1 MRMRAIPAVLFV
13 FLVAFLIRGA
23 AQDPAALDSPI
34 VPQPLPANS
43 SQATDSSDPNDSG
56 YASPYLLAH
65 DWTSEDDA
73 DDAMLRTEAN
83 LQRRGGNSGFAGDLM
98 LEAQQQRAL
107 FPQLVGAAPLAPGIP
122 VWFSIGPTKSN
133 HIQNGVLRTV
143 VDSGRTRS
151 ILPHPTD
158 PNTLYLLTSSGGLWK
173 TTDFLMNKPHWT
185 SKTDFVATTSG
196 GAAVFGR
203 DPNTIYLGLG
213 DPFDGNAAAGA
224 YVLKTTD
231 GGNTWGAAVRLT
243 LGSSSAASVR
253 DLKIDT
259 SGDQDII
266 LVATN
271 FGLFRSTNGGATFSR
286 NSSAVFLYS
295 TPAGTF
301 SQAVWSIVNTSI
313 GWVAAIESP
322 FAGFSTDGLGKL
334 VVSTDHGATWAPL
347 ALLQETLPANPN
359 PVTVS
364 AGRTTLGVGA
374 PGDAAVYAFAA
385 RQGDGSQLDLFRS
398 VDGGATWTPAGLP
411 FKTPVNPNPDAANMN
426 IMGRQAFYNH
436 MLLVDPNDANR
447 NTVYIG
453 GQLSSAKTVDGGNT
467 WRILADWL
475 ALFKMPYVHA
485 DYHAA
490 AISPV
495 TKSLF
500 FGTDGG
506 LFVSNDGGATWDD
519 GRNEGIVSTLAY
531 SIATSPHTP
540 SISIIGTQDNGT
552 FTRVPDTTFWEQTA
566 GGDGVGT
573 AWSRADNNFDVA
585 FSSFPGTRVF
595 RSTNNPPLI
604 QAKWSFAQNGINNR
618 TLGNFFTAYATP
630 SAAGDPTG
638 QAFFT
643 YTSRQIYGTTSG
655 GSLWTDIGHTTIP
668 GNPNA
673 TPPIPNTPP
682 SPGIGP
688 TRIFRDTPH
697 GIGVSP
703 AADGLAH
710 VAVVCNGGFVVVTHN
725 GGTSWTQTGL
735 IGSVAGWAGFNSNVE
750 WADNNTLYVASESPS
765 PAARVAKSTNGGAS
779 FVRSDTGL
787 PNVPVAR
794 LLVSPLDKNTIY
806 AATFL
811 GVYRST
817 DAGATWSRF
826 GAGLPMVEV
835 DDLYLAPDGSF
846 LRIATFG
853 RGVWEIH
860 P

>member
-1 MRMRAIPAVLFV
+1 MRTIPAILFV
-13 FLVAFLIRGA
+13 LLLAFLIQGA
-23 AQDPAALDSPI
+23 AQDPGTLDSPVI
-34 VPQPLPANS
+34 PQPLPPTA
-43 SQATDSSDPNDSG
+43 SQATSSSDPNDSG
-56 YASPYLLAH
+56 YVSAYLLNH
-65 DWTSEDDA
+65 DWTAKDDA
-73 DDAMLRTEAN
+73 DDAMLRAEAN
-83 LQRRGGNSGFAGDLM
+83 LQRRGGNPGFAGDVM

-107 FPQLVGAAPLAPGIP
+107 FPKLVKPNNQDPTIP
-122 VWFSIGPTKSN
+122 TWFSIGPTKSN

-143 VDSGRTRS
+143 VDSGRMRT
-151 ILPHPTD
+151 ILPHPSD
-158 PNTLYLLTSSGGLWK
+158 PNTMYLLTSSGGLWK
-173 TTDFLMNKPHWT
+173 TADFSMNKPHWT

-196 GAAVFGR
+196 GGAAFGR

-213 DPFDGNAAAGA
+213 DPFDGNSAAGA

-231 GGNTWGAAVRLT
+231 GGDTWGPAVRLM
-243 LGSSSAASVR
+243 LGTSSAASVR
-253 DLKIDT
+253 DIKVDT
-259 SGDQDII
+259 SGSQDII
-266 LVATN
+266 LVATD
-271 FGLFRSTNGGATFSR
+271 FGLFRSTNGGTTFSR
-286 NSSAVFLYS
+286 NSSAVFLYP
-295 TPAGTF
+295 TPIGTF
-301 SQAVWSIVNTSI
+301 SQTVWSIVSTTR
-313 GWVAAIESP
+313 GWVASIESP

-347 ALLQETLPANPN
+347 AALQETLPANPN

-364 AGRTTLGVGA
+364 AGRITLGVGA
-374 PGDAAVYAFAA
+374 AGDSAVYAFTA
-385 RQGDGSQLDLFRS
+385 RQGDGSQLDLFHS
-398 VDGGATWTPAGLP
+398 VDGGATWAPLGLP

-426 IMGRQAFYNH
+426 IMGGQAFYNH
-436 MLLVDPNDANR
+436 MLLVDPNDPNR

-519 GRNEGIVSTLAY
+519 GKNEGIVSTLAY

-552 FTRVPDTTFWEQTA
+552 FTRVAGTDFWEQTA
-566 GGDGVGT
+566 GGDGIGT
-573 AWSRADNNFDVA
+573 AWSKADNNFDVA
-585 FSSFPGTRVF
+585 FSSFPGSSVF
-595 RSTNNPPLI
+595 RSTNNPPNT
-604 QAKWSFAQNGINNR
+604 QAKWNFARTGINR
-618 TLGNFFTAYATP
+618 RFGNFFTAYATP
-630 SAAGDPTG
+630 SAAGDATG
-638 QAFFT
+638 QHFFT
-643 YTSRQIYGTTSG
+643 YTSREIYATSSAG
-655 GSLWTDIGHTTIP
+655 LLWTDIGHSTIP
-668 GNPNA
+668 GNPSAN
-673 TPPIPNTPP
+673 PPIPDTPP
-682 SPGIGP
+682 SPGIGA

-703 AADGLAH
+703 TVDGLAH
-710 VAVVCNGGFVVVTHN
+710 VAVVCNGGFVVFTHN
-725 GGTSWTQTGL
+725 GGVSWTQTGL
-735 IGSVAGWAGFNSNVE
+735 IGTVSGWAGFNSNVE

-765 PAARVAKSTNGGAS
+765 SAARVAKSTNGGAS

>member
-1 MRMRAIPAVLFV
+1 MRAIPAIV
-13 FLVAFLIRGA
+13 FALLLAFLLQGA
-23 AQDPAALDSPI
+23 AQDPGSPDSPV
-34 VPQPLPANS
+34 VPQPLPVTA
-43 SQATDSSDPNDSG
+43 SQATSSSDPNDSG
-56 YASPYLLAH
+56 YTSPYLLNH
-65 DWTSEDDA
+65 DWASEDDA
-73 DDAMLRTEAN
+73 DDAMLRAEAN
-83 LQRRGGNSGFAGDLM
+83 LQRRGGNSGFAGDMM

-107 FPQLVGAAPLAPGIP
+107 YPQLVGAAPTAPGTS

-143 VDSGRTRS
+143 VDSGRMRS

-158 PNTLYLLTSSGGLWK
+158 PNTMYLLTSSGGLWK
-173 TTDFLMNKPHWT
+173 TSDFLMNKPHWT
-185 SKTDFVATTSG
+185 SKTDFLATTSG
-196 GAAVFGR
+196 GIAAFGR

-213 DPFDGNAAAGA
+213 DPFDGNSAAGA
-224 YVLKTTD
+224 YMLKTTD
-231 GGNTWGAAVRLT
+231 GGDTWGPAVRLT
-243 LGSSSAASVR
+243 LGTSSAASVR
-253 DLKIDT
+253 DVKIDT
-259 SGDQDII
+259 SGGQDII
-266 LVATN
+266 LVATD

-286 NSSAVFLYS
+286 NSSAVFLYP
-295 TPAGTF
+295 TQIGTF
-301 SQAVWSIVNTSI
+301 SQTVWSIVNTSI

-374 PGDAAVYAFAA
+374 PGDSSVYAFAA

-398 VDGGATWTPAGLP
+398 VDGGATWTPIGLP

-426 IMGRQAFYNH
+426 IMGGQAFYNH

-453 GQLSSAKTVDGGNT
+453 GQLSSAKSVDGGNT

-495 TKSLF
+495 NKSLL

-506 LFVSNDGGATWDD
+506 IFVSNDGGATWDD
-519 GRNEGIVSTLAY
+519 GKNEGIVSTLAY

-552 FTRVPDTTFWEQTA
+552 FTRIPSTTIWEQTA
-566 GGDGVGT
+566 GGDGIGT
-573 AWSRADNNFDVA
+573 AWSKADNNFDVA
-585 FSSFPGTRVF
+585 FSSFPGNNVF
-595 RSTNNPPLI
+595 RSTNNPPNT
-604 QAKWSFAQNGINNR
+604 QAKWSFARTGINRNFR
-618 TLGNFFTAYATP
+618 NFFTAYATP

-638 QAFFT
+638 QNFFT
-643 YTSRQIYGTTSG
+643 YTSRQIYATSSAGT
-655 GSLWTDIGHTTIP
+655 LWTDIGHTTIP

-673 TPPIPNTPP
+673 NPPIPDTPP

-703 AADGLAH
+703 SVDGLAH

-725 GGTSWTQTGL
+725 GGASWSQTGL
-735 IGSVAGWAGFNSNVE
+735 IGTVTGWAGFNSNVE
-750 WADNNTLYVASESPS
+750 WADNNTLYIASESPTS
-765 PAARVAKSTNGGAS
+765 AARVAKSTNGGAS

-826 GAGLPMVEV
+826 GAGLAMVEV